1 LNQYQKVAFL
11 ANSDDE
17 DEPNE
22 RPVGVKRPLNNTFQP
37 PNKRI
42 REEPQVEK

>member
-1 LNQYQKVAFL
+1 LDQYRKVAFL

-22 RPVGVKRPLNNTFQP
+22 RPVGVKRPLNNIFEL

-42 REEPQVEK
+42 REEPQV